1 MKLSFYVIKIC
12 ARISTFNTSAAVT
25 FSIILKTSLPQR
37 RLLITNSKPRHAVL
51 YSLQLV
57 LTEWVGGC
65 RASPINPIHFDFS
78 SCYCFDKVIIIWVE
92 LRCLNVKAI
101 PIDLSAACC
110 WWCEM
115 YFVCSRIRKHR
126 FWWFIRM
133 NEITCNICIMN
144 TWCAYILCM
153 SFMILSLII
162 FNIGY
167 QQVNFGI

>member
-1 MKLSFYVIKIC
+1 MHAFLLSTLL
-12 ARISTFNTSAAVT
+12 RQLH

-78 SCYCFDKVIIIWVE
+78 SCSDKVIIIWVE
-92 LRCLNVKAI
+92 LRCWMSKQYPSTYLLLAGDVKCILCARE
-101 PIDLSAACC
+101 S
-110 WWCEM
+110 E
-115 YFVCSRIRKHR
+115 KHR
-126 FWWFIRM
+126 FWWFIWM

-144 TWCAYILCM
+144 TWCAYIYACLLW
-153 SFMILSLII
+153 F
-162 FNIGY
+162 Y
-167 QQVNFGI
+167 RW